1 MSGGEIRIGIAGW
14 VFEPWRGEFY
24 PKGLV
29 QKNELAYA
37 SSKLGVIEINST
49 FRAYQRPASFAKW
62 AAETPEGFRFSVKGH
77 QLITH
82 ILKLAN
88 PGQALANFFA
98 SGPLALG
105 ARLGP
110 FVWQLPPSLK
120 FDAARLEDFLA
131 LLPQTPKAA
140 SALAGK
146 HDDRLKHGAHVETEG
161 ITTVRHAIEVRHE
174 SFRTPGFLDLL
185 RRHNVALVTADTE
198 DWPVM
203 DLTADFAY
211 ARLQGPHGVDREGY
225 NDADLDLWAKR
236 IRAWSTGEAKREGEL
251 IAEPMDDEQPRD
263 VFAFFVRTDKVHA
276 PRNAQALMRKLG
288 VAAQV
293 AATAS

>member
-1 MSGGEIRIGIAGW
+1 MSSGEIRIGIAGW

-29 QKNELAYA
+29 RKNELAHA

-49 FRAYQRPASFAKW
+49 FRAYQRPASFIKW
-62 AAETPEGFRFSVKGH
+62 AAETPEDFRFSVKGH

-88 PGQALANFFA
+88 VEPALANFFA

-105 ARLGP
+105 KRLGP
-110 FVWQLPPSLK
+110 FVWQLPPSVK

-131 LLPQTPKAA
+131 LLPQTPEAA
-140 SALAGK
+140 AALARK
-146 HDDRLKHGAHVETEG
+146 HDDRLKHGSHVESDG
-161 ITTVRHAIEVRHE
+161 VTTVRHAIEVRHE
-174 SFRTPGFLDLL
+174 SFRAPAFLDLL
-185 RRHNVALVTADTE
+185 RRHNVALVTADTG

-236 IRAWSTGEAKREGEL
+236 VRAWSTGEAMREGEL
-251 IAEPMDDEQPRD
+251 IAEPVEDKKPRD

-276 PRNAQALMRKLG
+276 PRNAQALMHKLG
-288 VAAQV
+288 VAPPV
-293 AATAS
+293 PATAS